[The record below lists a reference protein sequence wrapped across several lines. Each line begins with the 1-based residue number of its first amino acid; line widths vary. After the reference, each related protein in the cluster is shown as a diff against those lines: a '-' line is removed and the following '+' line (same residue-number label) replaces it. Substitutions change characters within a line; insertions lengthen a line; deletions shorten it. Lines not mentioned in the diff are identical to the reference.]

1 MKKDSN
7 SYSYELL
14 TRGVKAARVLTVS
27 SLILSLLKLGVGL
40 ISNSAV
46 LLSDA
51 LHSGSDLLT
60 ALTSVIGLKIAGRK
74 PDKGFPYGYYKAENL
89 SSLFI
94 ALLIIYSAYR
104 LTLEGISRI
113 RVFTATKMPIIA
125 VAAALVSLVV
135 SYFVSKHTLKV
146 GSQIKSQSLAAN
158 GKERLLDVLSSLL
171 VLIAIVLSYYG
182 VRYVEGAATIIIS
195 LLILKVGIETVYNAV
210 LALMD
215 FSPKIN
221 SEISDFLDKLGE
233 EIGYGLSFKNLK
245 IRQAGPFII
254 GEAVARI
261 PEAMNVKKAYEL
273 INRVEKLV
281 AEKFNTISFRIFT
294 EPEERRIIKAA
305 IPLMDSKIAEHF
317 ARAQDFLMVDAD
329 LKDKKII
336 LKKIVK
342 NENKDKKVRAGLS
355 ACHFIIDYGVNTLIT
370 KEIGEISLNTL
381 SENLVTVLKAES
393 YNPEKVVDDLLNEK
407 LKAITRAT
415 RKKE

>member
-1 MKKDSN
+1 MEKDGN
-7 SYSYELL
+7 SYSDELL
-14 TRGVKAARVLTVS
+14 ARGVKAARVLTVS
-27 SLILSLLKLGVGL
+27 SLALSVLKLAVGL

-104 LTLEGISRI
+104 LALEGIYRI
-113 RVFTATKMPIIA
+113 RVFTETKMP
-125 VAAALVSLVV
+125 AAAMTAAFISLVV
-135 SYFVSKHTLKV
+135 SYFVSRHTLKV

-158 GKERLLDVLSSLL
+158 GKERLLDVFSSLL
-171 VLIAIVLSYYG
+171 VLIAIVLSYYR

-195 LLILKVGIETVYNAV
+195 LLILKVGIETVYKAA

-221 SEISDFLDKLGE
+221 SEISDYLNKLAG
-233 EIGYGLSFKNLK
+233 EIGYGFAFKNLK
-245 IRQAGPFII
+245 VRQAGPFIT

-261 PEAMNVKKAYEL
+261 PENMNVKKAYEL
-273 INRVEKLV
+273 INRVEKSV

-294 EPEERRIIKAA
+294 EPEERRIVKAA
-305 IPLMDSKIAEHF
+305 IPLIDSKYRE
-317 ARAQDFLMVDAD
+317 LM
-329 LKDKKII
+329 K
-336 LKKIVK
+336 
-342 NENKDKKVRAGLS
+342 
-355 ACHFIIDYGVNTLIT
+355 F
-370 KEIGEISLNTL
+370 
-381 SENLVTVLKAES
+381 
-393 YNPEKVVDDLLNEK
+393 
-407 LKAITRAT
+407 
-415 RKKE
+415 